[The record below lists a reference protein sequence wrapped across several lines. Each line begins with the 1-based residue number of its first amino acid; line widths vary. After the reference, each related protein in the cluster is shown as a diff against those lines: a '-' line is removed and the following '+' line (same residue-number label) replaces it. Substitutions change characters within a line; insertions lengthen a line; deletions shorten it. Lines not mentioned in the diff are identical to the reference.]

1 MWETTLEVTRKAV
14 IEAAPEAVW
23 ALLTDCAAW
32 ALRPGQ
38 FAFDIAQ
45 TTGAERLR
53 CWVVPLGRGFGA
65 QVLEVRQEG
74 RALSLVSRGTE
85 PAGRQAFV
93 LAAEPHGRG
102 TEAALTARMVVPRE
116 TKADHQAFWRK
127 DLRAWLEAVAAVAEG
142 RRARPESGLP
152 LAMGQACAALP
163 GLASPQGTS
172 AGALIGAAPE
182 VVWQAV
188 RAPGIPADPAGRYTA
203 IAAGVIPGAPRGQ
216 PGELRYV
223 VLRQAGGPL
232 TASVSQVRELDEG
245 RMVLGQRLEPPHY
258 ETRYQLRPEGTG
270 TWLELTLCWP
280 DAPVTDEGEQL
291 RRRLV
296 AELEQAARAYQAALD
311 PAGAGQMEPKT
322 G

>member
-38 FAFDIAQ
+38 FAFDISQ

-53 CWVVPLGRGFGA
+53 CWLVPVGRGFGA
-65 QVLEVRQEG
+65 QVLEVREEGPG
-74 RALSLVSRGTE
+74 RALSLFSRGTE

-93 LAAEPHGRG
+93 LAAEPRGRG
-102 TEAALTARMVVPRE
+102 TEAALTVRVVVPRE
-116 TKADHQAFWRK
+116 TKADHQAFWRR
-127 DLRAWLEAVAAVAEG
+127 DLRAWLEALAAVAEG
-142 RRARPESGLP
+142 RQAPPESGLP
-152 LAMGQACAALP
+152 PAIGQACAALP
-163 GLASPQGTS
+163 RLASPQGTS
-172 AGALIGAAPE
+172 AGALIGASPE
-182 VVWQAV
+182 LVWQAV

-203 IAAGVIPGAPRGQ
+203 IAAGLIPGA
-216 PGELRYV
+216 GELRYV
-223 VLRQAGGPL
+223 VLRHAGGPL

-245 RMVLGQRLEPPHY
+245 RLVLGQRLEPPHY

-291 RRRLV
+291 RGRLV
-296 AELEQAARAYQAALD
+296 AELEQAALAYLAALD